1 VPRQQQAS
9 PSKPGAAFSGQAEA
23 GTKKGAVVVAA
34 GPSSSLGKQR
44 LIGAQEADGDGA
56 DDLKIKFEDVSS
68 SSGEFDLVQHKSKT
82 AKRQV

>member
-9 PSKPGAAFSGQAEA
+9 PSKPRAAFSRQAEAEA
-23 GTKKGAVVVAA
+23 GTKKGAAAA
-34 GPSSSLGKQR
+34 GRSLGKQG
-44 LIGAQEADGDGA
+44 LVGAQDDA